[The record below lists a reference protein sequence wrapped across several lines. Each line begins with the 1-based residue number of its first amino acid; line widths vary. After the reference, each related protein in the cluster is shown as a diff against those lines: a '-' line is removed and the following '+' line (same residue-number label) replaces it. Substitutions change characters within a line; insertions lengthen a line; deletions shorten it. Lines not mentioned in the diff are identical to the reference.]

1 MAMVWLRGF
10 LLGLVLLLLA
20 ACGRAEITS
29 SAATTTDTR
38 DAFLPQRERMLVE
51 DIERRGV
58 TDPRV
63 LAAMRAVPRHLF
75 VPQKYRSRAYADH
88 PLPIGQGQTIS
99 QPYIVALM
107 SQLLEV
113 APGERILEVG
123 TGSGYQAAIL
133 AQMGAEVYSVEI
145 IPVLADESRQRLD
158 RLGYSEVRSQTA
170 DGYFGWAEHGP
181 FDGIMVTAA
190 PDHIPALLLDQLKP
204 TGKMVIPVGPPGDV
218 QTLWLAEQREGKW
231 VFLNQGQVRFVPLV
245 GGPGPG
251 S

>member
-1 MAMVWLRGF
+1 MVWLRGS

-20 ACGRAEITS
+20 ACGRAETAS
-29 SAATTTDTR
+29 SPATTTDAR
-38 DAFLPQRERMLVE
+38 EDFLPQRERMLVE

-58 TDPRV
+58 TDPGV

-99 QPYIVALM
+99 QPFIVALM

-113 APGERILEVG
+113 APGERVLEVG

-158 RLGYSEVRSQTA
+158 RLGYSKVLSQTA

-218 QTLWLAEQREGKW
+218 QTLWLAEQQEGKW

-245 GGPGPG
+245 GGPAPG